1 MPVVL
6 RALGLRFLFYSDE
19 GTEPPHVHVV
29 GNGGEAKFWIRPQAL
44 AYAHGFKRQD
54 LRRIDRAVAA
64 NLDHLNAA
72 WDEYFA

>member
-19 GTEPPHVHVV
+19 GTEPPHVHVI
-29 GNGGEAKFWIRPQAL
+29 GNGGEAKFWIRPRSL

-54 LRRIDRAVAA
+54 LRRIAGVVTA
-64 NLDHLNAA
+64 NLELLNAA